1 MQIISPTA
9 NETAEPGNVPLIDHS
24 LVTGLPGSLKVAVLG
39 PSRMVAILVPFD
51 GLQI

>member
-9 NETAEPGNVPLIDHS
+9 KLTAEPANVPLRDHS
-24 LVTGLPGSLKVAVLG
+24 LVTGLPGSLKLAVLG
-39 PSRMVAILVPFD
+39 PSRTVAILVPFD